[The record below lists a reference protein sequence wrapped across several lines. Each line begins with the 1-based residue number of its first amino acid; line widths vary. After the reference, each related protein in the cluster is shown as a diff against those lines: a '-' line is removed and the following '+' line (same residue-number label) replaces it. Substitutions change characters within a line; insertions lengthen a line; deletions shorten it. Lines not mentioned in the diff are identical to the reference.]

1 VKKVKKWTRGQGD
14 FELETLETGKDATAT
29 PLLLPFE
36 LRLGV
41 DELHNRGSDQ
51 LTHYLVYSTT
61 VLVYIYERF

>member
-1 VKKVKKWTRGQGD
+1 MDQLGQGD
-14 FELETLETGKDATAT
+14 FELETGKDATASAT
-29 PLLLPFE
+29 PLPLPFE
-36 LRLGV
+36 LRLV

>member
-1 VKKVKKWTRGQGD
+1 VKKWTRARAQGG
-14 FELETLETGKDATAT
+14 FELETGKDATAT
-29 PLLLPFE
+29 PLPFE
-36 LRLGV
+36 LLV

>member
-1 VKKVKKWTRGQGD
+1 
-14 FELETLETGKDATAT
+14 
-29 PLLLPFE
+29 LPFE
-36 LRLGV
+36 LLV

>member
-1 VKKVKKWTRGQGD
+1 VKKWTRAQGG
-14 FELETLETGKDATAT
+14 FELLELETGKDATAT
-29 PLLLPFE
+29 PLRSPLA
-36 LRLGV
+36 RLV